1 MAKRFI
7 DTKMWDKAWYRRLS
21 PKCKLIWI
29 YLLTRC
35 DHAGIWDAD
44 WEAMNFF
51 IGESV
56 AYEDLPDTIKEKM
69 FSIKEGDQYFLP
81 SFISFQ
87 YGVLRENSK
96 PHMSVI
102 KRLSEKNLL
111 NSLESVHRTIKDKDK
126 DIEKGKSKELR
137 EAEFSKNSFF
147 IASKIEDV
155 KERTVDS
162 FIDYWTESNTNG
174 TKMKFEMEKTFD
186 INRRLKKWISNDK
199 DWNIQKKGKV
209 SFESTFKKTPTGLYK
224 AYCSKCGKR
233 EMPNDKWQL
242 KEGSNCC
249 RVDYVP
255 EALDG
260 E

>member
-7 DTKMWDKAWYRRLS
+7 DSKMWDKAWYRRLS
-21 PKCKLIWI
+21 PKCKLIWV

-51 IGESV
+51 IGENV
-56 AYEDLPDTIKEKM
+56 AYKDLPESITEKM
-69 FSIKEGDQYFLP
+69 FFISEGNQYFIP

-96 PHMSVI
+96 PHLSVI
-102 KRLSEKNLL
+102 KRLNEKGLL
-111 NSLESVHRTIKDKDK
+111 NSIESVPSTLKDKDK
-126 DIEKGKSKELR
+126 DKDKFKGKSKENR
-137 EAEFSKNSFF
+137 EAEFKEKCFVISNEIKSIGEGTVYSF
-147 IASKIEDV
+147 V
-155 KERTVDS
+155 
-162 FIDYWTESNTNG
+162 DYWTESNMKG
-174 TKMKFEMEKTFD
+174 TRMKFEMQKTFD
-186 INRRLKKWISNDK
+186 IKRRLNKWFNNEKEWNLKSEKKI
-199 DWNIQKKGKV
+199 

-233 EMPNDKWQL
+233 EMPNNRWQL

-249 RVDYVP
+249 RVDYVS
-255 EALDG
+255 EKL
-260 E
+260 